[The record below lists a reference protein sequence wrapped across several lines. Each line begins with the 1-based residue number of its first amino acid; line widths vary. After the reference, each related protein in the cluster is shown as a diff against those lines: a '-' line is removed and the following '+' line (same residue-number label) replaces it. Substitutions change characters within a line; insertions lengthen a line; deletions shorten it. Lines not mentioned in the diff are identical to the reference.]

1 MGDPVRVVTDSTAAL
16 PAGLAERLGVLV
28 VPLQVELG
36 GRSGLEGVDIAP
48 RDVAG
53 ALGRHEVVSTS
64 QPGPAAFAA
73 AFAELAAQGATD
85 VVAVHL
91 SSRLSGTCDAARMAA
106 RAAAQEG
113 LRVEIVD
120 SRSATMGLGFA
131 VLAAVRAVERGAS
144 SLEVAAAA
152 REAVQQIDT
161 FYCLDTLEHAR
172 RGGRVRATQALVG
185 AALGVKP
192 ILQVVDGAIEPLE
205 RVRTAGRALQRLED
219 LAVDRAAG
227 ERVEVAVHHLA
238 APDRADMLASRLDDR
253 LGSRLEEMTVT
264 EVGAVIGAH
273 GGPGLIGVVVHRL

>member
-16 PAGLAERLGVLV
+16 PAGLPERLGVLV

-36 GRSGLEGVDIAP
+36 GRSGLEGVDISP
-48 RDVAG
+48 RDVAA

-106 RAAAQEG
+106 RVSTQEG

-120 SRSATMGLGFA
+120 SRSATMGLGFV
-131 VLAAVRAVERGAS
+131 VLAAVRAAERGAS
-144 SLEVAAAA
+144 ALEVAAAA

-185 AALGVKP
+185 AALAVKP

-238 APDRADMLASRLDDR
+238 AADRADTLASRLDDR
-253 LGSRLEEMTVT
+253 LASRLDEMTVT